1 MRYIFLDETY
11 PCQGTTKIQEATKN
25 IVMAGWTVEQHRF
38 NLNAHRLPELFRT
51 PVLDQIASLFQ
62 TLDARALIGKAT
74 LDSILFRPGE
84 IDATDDIAAMAR
96 TDNVW
101 SHCMIFLISTLI
113 LELVGGGHEIS
124 LIDIYYDP
132 KNLKLDHTEA
142 LRATLQT
149 LVVREA
155 RRFASERNSEVL
167 TKLRIRGFQPVTKP
181 RHGHVPTKFQMG
193 TWVADKLLAIR
204 CFGRKQELTTD
215 SPA

>member
-96 TDNVW
+96 RQRLVSLYD
-101 SHCMIFLISTLI
+101 FLDFNLDFGIGRWRTRDQPDRHLLRSKEPQARPHRGVTGDAANPSSS
-113 LELVGGGHEIS
+113 GG
-124 LIDIYYDP
+124 
-132 KNLKLDHTEA
+132 
-142 LRATLQT
+142 
-149 LVVREA
+149 
-155 RRFASERNSEVL
+155 
-167 TKLRIRGFQPVTKP
+167 
-181 RHGHVPTKFQMG
+181 
-193 TWVADKLLAIR
+193 
-204 CFGRKQELTTD
+204 
-215 SPA
+215 